1 MALNAVM
8 LRLLEGKGIGEALAP
23 IRISATSPTALPLSP
38 GTDVRAQ
45 VLGQLDNGQAI
56 VRIAGELLAMELPT
70 AYRIGDTL
78 PLTYVGSEPR
88 LTFLLSRQTVSGMP
102 VNVSDLGRLLGQL
115 AQEQP
120 AAAPP
125 LPEPLPSINRLTT
138 SPPLDAAGLADRLRQ
153 ALTKS
158 GVFYESHLAQWAEGK
173 RQLAELL
180 QEPQAALSR
189 PELLSRLAPAPDEP
203 TSTAQLDAEGV
214 ALPGSPPPAN
224 PANEQLAPGQARPPR
239 EHASP
244 LRPPAQ
250 PAAGQPLAPLPPTA
264 AKAAP
269 PPLISTEETAARATH
284 DLADPQTFPLIRQQL
299 AQLNSGQF
307 VWQGEAWPGQQLQ
320 WEVAERDARDNQDEA
335 DGAWQTSLRLDLPK
349 LGEVRAAL
357 RVSGARVRLQL
368 QAAAPLTALLM
379 QQQAPRLHEA
389 LSKGGVNL
397 VNLVINH
404 GETDPA

>member
-8 LRLLEGKGIGEALAP
+8 LRLLEGKAIDEALAP
-23 IRISATSPTALPLSP
+23 IRISATSPTALPLSA

-70 AYRIGDTL
+70 AYHTGDTL

-88 LTFLLSRQTVSGMP
+88 PTFLLSRQTVSGMP
-102 VNVSDLGRLLGQL
+102 VNVSELGRLLGQL

-138 SPPLDAAGLADRLRQ
+138 SPPLDAAGLADRLRE

-189 PELLSRLAPAPDEP
+189 PELLNRLTPTPGEQPLAPP
-203 TSTAQLDAEGV
+203 TEAQLDAKGRAAKASPPSV
-214 ALPGSPPPAN
+214 PPPA
-224 PANEQLAPGQARPPR
+224 ADRAR
-239 EHASP
+239 E
-244 LRPPAQ
+244 
-250 PAAGQPLAPLPPTA
+250 PLPPTA
-264 AKAAP
+264 IKPAQPSVIAAED
-269 PPLISTEETAARATH
+269 SASRATSRPENG
-284 DLADPQTFPLIRQQL
+284 LADPQTFPLIRQQL

-320 WEVAERDARDNQDEA
+320 WEVAERDARDNQEEA
-335 DGAWQTSLRLDLPK
+335 DGAWQTSLRLDLPN

-357 RVSGARVRLQL
+357 RISGARMQLHL
-368 QAAAPLTALLM
+368 QAAAPTALLM

-389 LSKGGVNL
+389 LGKGGVNL
-397 VNLVINH
+397 ANLVINH